1 MKLTTRAVDES
12 CTLASAIRCALG
24 LSLAALPI
32 MAQAQDQVAEVTSET
47 MVVSATALKVDAPL
61 VETPRSVSSVNRE
74 ELDKRNVQQLDE
86 TFRYRAGVLAGL
98 YGSDNN
104 TDWFKVRGF
113 DQSTYQDG
121 LRIYRTGF
129 YQWLPEPYGLE
140 SVEVFKGPASILYG
154 EAPPGGV
161 INAVSKRPTASAQNE
176 IEIQTGNRNHRQ
188 IGLDSSGPA
197 NESGNVR
204 YRLVG
209 LYKERDGDL
218 DHTYNDRYYI
228 APSLE
233 WDISDAT
240 QLTLLA
246 SFQKDDGVP
255 TNAFKLPYG
264 TLDTSNG
271 RVDPQTNYSE
281 PGYDKDEHTQTSLGY
296 ELRHAFNNTW
306 SFEQDFRYNQLDLDL
321 RSTYIFYALDEQQG
335 MRGHL
340 QRDGQIESYAL
351 DNRIVGNWRSNRV
364 EHTLL
369 IGLDYQDQQVDGREA
384 DPFPFGDPIDLFNPE
399 YGNYT
404 PVTADQFLQRSIDKK
419 QLGIYIQ
426 DQVRIDDRWVL
437 LGSVRYDDAQTDNLD
452 HTNGVKQVSDD
463 NALTWSAGAMYLSA
477 VGLNPYLSYTES
489 FEPQLQTDSAG
500 SLFDPLEGQQWEAG
514 VKYAPAGWDGYISA
528 AYFDIEESNSII
540 AGPVTRQDGKRT
552 SQGFE
557 LEAMGYLTDA
567 LQVTAAYTYTDA
579 RDKGDNRAA
588 LIPRHSA
595 SLWLDY
601 DFSGTELNGLKLGAG
616 LRHVGESVDG
626 ETRVPEYTLAD
637 IMARYD
643 FNPQWSAQLN
653 VSNLTDEVY
662 VASCSYWCYYGE
674 SRSVTASLKYRF

>member
-1 MKLTTRAVDES
+1 MQPASLHTPRLKPL
-12 CTLASAIRCALG
+12 TLAVHSA
-24 LSLAALPI
+24 LSLMLFATY
-32 MAQAQDQVAEVTSET
+32 AQAEEAQIESDTLVI
-47 MVVSATALKVDAPL
+47 SATALKVETPL
-61 VETPRSVSSVNRE
+61 LETPRSVSSVGRT
-74 ELDKRNVQQLDE
+74 ELEKRNVQQLDE

-140 SVEVFKGPASILYG
+140 RVEVFKGPASILYG

-161 INAVSKRPTASAQNE
+161 INAVSKRPASLPQNE
-176 IEIQTGNRNHRQ
+176 IEIQTGNRHHRQ
-188 IGLDSSGPA
+188 VGFDSSGPA
-197 NESGNVR
+197 NETGSLR
-204 YRLVG
+204 YRMVG

-233 WDISDAT
+233 WDVSDAT
-240 QLTLLA
+240 QLTFLA

-271 RVDPQTNYSE
+271 KVDPQTNYSE
-281 PGYDKDEHTQTSLGY
+281 PGYDKDEHSQSSIGY
-296 ELRHAFNNTW
+296 ELRHAFNSTW
-306 SFEQDFRYNQLDLDL
+306 AFEQDFRYNRLDLDL

-340 QRDGQIESYAL
+340 QRDGKVESYAL
-351 DNRIVGNWRSNRV
+351 DNRLVGNWRSGRT

-384 DPFPFGDPIDLFNPE
+384 DPFPFGEAMDLFNPE
-399 YGNYT
+399 YGHYT
-404 PVTADQFLQRSIDKK
+404 PVSADQFIQRDIEKQ
-419 QLGIYIQ
+419 QLGLYLQ

-437 LGSVRYDDAQTDNLD
+437 LGSVRYDDAQTDNID
-452 HTNGVKQVSDD
+452 QTNGIKQVSDD
-463 NALTWSAGAMYLSA
+463 TALTWSAGAMYLSDS
-477 VGLNPYLSYTES
+477 GLNPYLSYTES
-489 FEPQLQTDSAG
+489 FEPQLQTDSEG
-500 SLFDPLEGQQWEAG
+500 SLYEPLEGQQWEAG
-514 VKYAPAGWDGYISA
+514 IKYAPAGWDGYVSA
-528 AYFDIEESNSII
+528 AYFDIEENNSII
-540 AGPVTRQDGKRT
+540 PGPVARQDGKRT
-552 SQGFE
+552 SKGLE
-557 LEAMGYLTDA
+557 LEASGYLSNA
-567 LQVTAAYTYTDA
+567 LQVRAAYTYTDA
-579 RDKGDNRAA
+579 RDKDDNRAA
-588 LIPRHSA
+588 LIPRHMA

-601 DFSGTELNGLKLGAG
+601 DFQGTHLAGLKLGAG
-616 LRHVGESVDG
+616 LRHVGESIDG
-626 ETRVPEYTLAD
+626 DLRVPDYTLAD
-637 IMARYD
+637 LMASYD
-643 FNPQWSAQLN
+643 FGSQWTAQLN
-653 VSNLTDEVY
+653 VSNLTDEEY
-662 VASCSYWCYYGE
+662 VASCDYWCYYGE